1 MNPRL
6 LLLLVGSATA
16 APVYRHKWDTVADMM
31 AMHGQS
37 ANASDSILQ
46 FAATH
51 YGQITTAAPC
61 SKAEYAKGNTMEDLT
76 LDVARGIKRAN
87 PAALVGMYWRTDFVG
102 EIASCSNFTAELEAT
117 GNFSF
122 LRDDNGNFALEHGHS
137 VMWDYSNKP
146 GVALFARALVNVVSQ
161 TLPNGKPILDY
172 LYLDGPDWQDLPNI
186 SKARNAQL
194 KADKMEFFA
203 DLQNQFDRL
212 PGGSRGIILNGVD
225 TAATAKSF
233 NPTGVSG
240 MMVDHFTILQ
250 FLLTGE
256 PMNTDECNVKPPA
269 VCGDFNVS
277 AMDTLFELMRSKEL
291 SNVTVQ
297 VKGWVGPII
306 AQRDK
311 WPPQMH
317 TPADGSEKQAA
328 MAERFNSELSFFLLV
343 ADSAMWWEYSWF
355 WGFDSWI
362 PAGMGDPDSNV
373 PKDFF
378 PQAKCALGPPAG
390 AYVKGQKDTCVS
402 SLHLS
407 CPWLAQL
414 PALNPRCTSPHCRY
428 TRKFAHADV
437 FVDLRNRT
445 NSKVTFK
452 GCKY

>member
-1 MNPRL
+1 MRTPLFL
-6 LLLLVGSATA
+6 LLPPLVGGAMMTGA
-16 APVYRHKWDTVADMM
+16 APVYRHKWDTVADLM

-37 ANASDSILQ
+37 ANVSEPSILE

-61 SKAEYAKGNTMEDLT
+61 SKAEYEKGTTMEDRT
-76 LDVARGIKRAN
+76 LDVARGLKNAN
-87 PAALVGMYWRTDFVG
+87 PEVLVGMYWRTDFVG

-117 GNFSF
+117 GNSSF
-122 LRDDNGNFALEHGHS
+122 LRDDNGNLALEHGNA

-146 GVALFARALVNVVSQ
+146 GVALFARALVNAVSQ

-186 SKARNAQL
+186 SKARNARL
-194 KADKMEFFA
+194 KAYKMEFFA
-203 DLQNQFDRL
+203 DLQDQFDKL

-233 NPTGVSG
+233 SPTGASG

-256 PMNTDECNVKPPA
+256 PMNTNACNVKPPD

-277 AMDTLFELMRSKEL
+277 AMDTLFKLVRSREL

-306 AQRDK
+306 SQRDH

-317 TPADGSEKQAA
+317 TPTDGAEKQAA
-328 MAERFNSELSFFLLV
+328 MAERFNSELAFFLLV
-343 ADSAMWWEYSWF
+343 AEDHMWWEYSWF

-362 PAGMGDPDSNV
+362 PAGLGDPDSNV
-373 PKDFF
+373 PKEFF
-378 PQAKCALGPPAG
+378 PQAECSLGPPAG
-390 AYVKGQKDTCVS
+390 AYVKGEHNT
-402 SLHLS
+402 
-407 CPWLAQL
+407 
-414 PALNPRCTSPHCRY
+414 
-428 TRKFAHADV
+428 
-437 FVDLRNRT
+437 
-445 NSKVTFK
+445 
-452 GCKY
+452 